1 MTGKY
6 TDGERL
12 VFTPVEASNA
22 TEEYIKDLRANKG
35 DGMPMYIKSL
45 DYSPKDGK
53 GFLPVKRGELITV
66 LGRPGNGK
74 SGFMLYWARARARAL
89 LAEARAGNA
98 IADNSVVLYISMEQ
112 MVEELR
118 LFHVAAEGSISA
130 TKMANGV
137 LPDDQWDSVV
147 FSLRDMY
154 SIPLWFAG
162 KSMARR
168 KDKIKITE
176 QATREIL
183 QTIEQWQGDH
193 IKTQIDCV
201 FVDYLQRYR
210 STGAD
215 WTQFYGDMT
224 NALKDMA
231 VDFATRM
238 IVGVQAKREVDLRS
252 PQIPRA
258 DDGQWTSAIEQQS
271 DGMIS
276 VTRPSYYVKPGQTWD
291 PEGMNVIVKDDK
303 PLLITVLKRKLGPS
317 NFSKI
322 VSFEPEYNKL
332 DEMEIKNFNPN
343 YDED

>member
-1 MTGKY
+1 MSKY
-6 TDGERL
+6 TDGERMI
-12 VFTPVEASNA
+12 FTPLEASNA
-22 TEEYIKDLRANKG
+22 TEDYVRELRANKG

-45 DYSPKDGK
+45 DYSPETNK

-74 SGFMLYWARARARAL
+74 SGFMLRWARERARHL
-89 LAEARAGNA
+89 LSEARDGNTT
-98 IADNSVVLYISMEQ
+98 ADNSVVLYVTMEQ

-118 LFHVAAEGSISA
+118 LFHVAAEDGISA
-130 TKMANGV
+130 TNMANGV
-137 LPDDQWDSVV
+137 LPDNQWDDVTRG
-147 FSLRDMY
+147 LRNLHTT
-154 SIPLWFAG
+154 PLWFAG

-168 KDKIKITE
+168 KDKIAINEKV
-176 QATREIL
+176 TREML
-183 QTIEQWQGDH
+183 EAIEKWQDDH
-193 IKTQIDCV
+193 IKTQVDAV

-238 IVGVQAKREVDLRS
+238 IVGVQAKREVDMRS

-276 VTRPSYYVKPGQTWD
+276 VVRPSYYVQKGQVWD
-291 PEGMNVIVKDDK
+291 EDGVNLTITDNT
-303 PLLITVLKRKLGPS
+303 PLQITVLKRKLGPS
-317 NFSKI
+317 NFTKV
-322 VSFEPEYNKL
+322 VSFQPEYNKL
-332 DEMEIKNFNPN
+332 DEIEIKNYNFRR
-343 YDED
+343 DEE

>member
-1 MTGKY
+1 MTQKY

-12 VFTPVEASNA
+12 VFTPLEASNA
-22 TEEYIKDLRANKG
+22 TEKYIKDLQANKG
-35 DGMPMYIKSL
+35 DGMPLYIKKL
-45 DYSPKDGK
+45 DYSPKDGR
-53 GFLPVKRGELITV
+53 GFLPVKRGELITI

-74 SGFMLYWARARARAL
+74 SGFMLRWARERARHL
-89 LAEARAGNA
+89 LSEARDGNK
-98 IADNSVVLYISMEQ
+98 IADNSVVLYITMEQ

-118 LFHVAAEGSISA
+118 LFHVAAEDGISA
-130 TKMANGV
+130 TNMANGI
-137 LPDDQWDSVV
+137 LPDEKWVDVV
-147 FSLRDMY
+147 TGLRNLHTT
-154 SIPLWFAG
+154 PLWFAG
-162 KSMARR
+162 KSMDRR

-176 QATREIL
+176 QATREVL
-183 QTIEQWQGDH
+183 EAIEKWQDDNL
-193 IKTQIDCV
+193 KMQVDSV

-238 IVGVQAKREVDLRS
+238 VVGVQAKREVDLRN

-276 VTRPSYYVKPGQTWD
+276 VCRPSYYVKNGGTWD
-291 PEGMNVIVKDDK
+291 PDGDNIIITDNRLMLVTVI
-303 PLLITVLKRKLGPS
+303 KRKLGPS
-317 NFSKI
+317 NFNEY
-322 VSFEPEYNKL
+322 VSFEPEYNRL
-332 DEMEIKNFNPN
+332 DEVEIKNHNFRA
-343 YDED
+343 EE